1 MGVLVSTGRDR
12 VGLAVLAPHRGERLR
27 CNLKLRFNYRSEED
41 STKGLHTELSLL
53 LSGLG
58 PPDKHSWFV
67 QEGKETLT
75 EMFHSIPQPI
85 GSIFLSR
92 T

>member
-1 MGVLVSTGRDR
+1 MSIGRDR

-27 CNLKLRFNYRSEED
+27 YNLRLRFNYRGGED
-41 STKGLHTELSLL
+41 STKGLHIELSVL
-53 LSGLG
+53 LSGMG
-58 PPDKHSWFV
+58 PPDKHSWFA

-75 EMFHSIPQPI
+75 EMFHSIPQPT